1 MKLLSFIHPY
11 WHDQA
16 ILNGLEKLFDLFM
29 SKDLAK
35 PRSNG
40 ERGVIVDLTL
50 NDGLVHDTLT
60 GIVTEI
66 TTGMGSD
73 LPYLYKSQVTSRQLV
88 AQGRARYQSL
98 LRHSPSDD
106 VAEESS
112 PRKKRRTTA

>member
-1 MKLLSFIHPY
+1 
-11 WHDQA
+11 
-16 ILNGLEKLFDLFM
+16 M

-35 PRSNG
+35 PPSNG

-60 GIVTEI
+60 GIVKEI
-66 TTGMGSD
+66 VTGMGSD

-98 LRHSPSDD
+98 LRRGYVPHTRILHLMMW
-106 VAEESS
+106 
-112 PRKKRRTTA
+112 RKSLHLERNAVLRREGLGDWGSM